1 MKEEFASESQKNYC
15 SRPVYENN
23 KNVWLLGSEMRG
35 GSILLHSTVFIYLF
49 LNEIILL
56 F

>member
-1 MKEEFASESQKNYC
+1 MTEEFASESQKNYC

-35 GSILLHSTVFIYLF
+35 DSILLHSTVFIYLF